1 MNYYIIKFIQL
12 AVMAWLFIM
21 CTSLI
26 LYIPR
31 LLAWF
36 GAVKPQKRLINDKQ
50 NRLAVMIPARNESKV
65 IEDLLK
71 SLDTQTYP
79 HELFDVHVI
88 TADRSDPTLSLLSAH
103 SRCFGHVVENQ
114 TCKGDALDGCFQD
127 IFRGPKRYDA
137 YIVIDAD
144 CMLDEKFMEEMNHA
158 LASGAQVILSKKAVK
173 NYLSKN
179 KNALSLSACCNGLI
193 WTLIDDMGNR
203 FKSDHGYTIM
213 TIGTGLMLRAD
224 LIEELGNGWPY
235 RETVTEDM
243 ELMNDLAV
251 RKVKTYYQSHALL
264 YMEEATA
271 LSVTNKRRNR
281 WMTGLIDSAR
291 IYRRRLTLATN
302 TLQEH
307 RNRYYVTALE
317 PVYFYIGS
325 SAVFAFLMLL
335 LSVLLILVHNVV
347 LAAHT
352 LTLAAAAVGIIYLSF
367 FIMTFFCIVV
377 DYKHIKLDLPHKLL
391 LLFVHP
397 LFYMGYIP
405 IVGKALLG
413 IQKHQW
419 DAIERIDFEEAQ
431 ENMKAVERVYEQKKH
446 NIES

>member
-1 MNYYIIKFIQL
+1 MNYYITKFIQL

-26 LYIPR
+26 LYSPR
-31 LLAWF
+31 ILAWF
-36 GAVKPQKRLINDKQ
+36 GARKPQKRLINDRQ
-50 NRLAVMIPARNESKV
+50 NKFAVLIPARNESKV
-65 IEDLLK
+65 IEELLK
-71 SLDTQTYP
+71 SLDMQTYP
-79 HELFDVHVI
+79 HELYDVHVI
-88 TADRSDPTLSLLSAH
+88 TASRSDPTLSFLSAH

-114 TCKGDALDGCFQD
+114 TCKGDALDGCFHD

-137 YIVIDAD
+137 YIIIDAD
-144 CMLDEKFMEEMNHA
+144 CMLHEKFMEEMNNA
-158 LASGAQVILSKKAVK
+158 LASGAQVVLSKKAVK

-203 FKSDHGYTIM
+203 YKSDHGYTIM
-213 TIGTGLMLRAD
+213 TIGTGLLLRAD
-224 LIEELGNGWPY
+224 LIEALGNGWPY
-235 RETVTEDM
+235 CETVTEDM

-271 LSVTNKRRNR
+271 LNMTNKRRTR

-307 RNRYYVTALE
+307 RNRYFVTALE
-317 PVYFYIGS
+317 PAYFYIGS
-325 SAVFAFLMLL
+325 SSVFAFLMLL
-335 LSVLLILVHNVV
+335 SSFLLMLVHNIR
-347 LAAHT
+347 LAAQA
-352 LTLAAAAVGIIYLSF
+352 LTLAAAATGIIYFSF
-367 FIMTFFCIVV
+367 FIMTFFCIMI
-377 DYKHIKLDLPHKLL
+377 DYEHIKLDLPHKLL

-413 IQKHQW
+413 IHKQRW
-419 DAIERIDFEEAQ
+419 DAVERIDFEDEP
-431 ENMKAVERVYEQKKH
+431 ETVHAVERVYEQKKR
-446 NIES
+446 NFK